1 VRETVRNSVLR
12 NGRKLITV
20 GGLWG
25 INTPRSRTVT
35 AIFQSSEPPRKIS
48 ELPTFEN
55 SADCSLYGR
64 NLRENLRN
72 LRTAN
77 SRSKTAA
84 GYFPWGED
92 QGLEKMD
99 YEHLKPP

>member
-1 VRETVRNSVLR
+1 MQGKRNSKKR
-12 NGRKLITV
+12 RSAQWEEEDNRW
-20 GGLWG
+20 GLWG

-35 AIFQSSEPPRKIS
+35 AIFQSSEPSRKIL

-55 SADCSLYGR
+55 SADCSPYGR

-72 LRTAN
+72 LRTAI

-92 QGLEKMD
+92 
-99 YEHLKPP
+99 

>member
-1 VRETVRNSVLR
+1 VRENSRNSVLSQR
-12 NGRKLITV
+12 RKKITV

-55 SADCSLYGR
+55 SADCSPYGR
-64 NLRENLRN
+64 NLREKLRN
-72 LRTAN
+72 LRTAI
-77 SRSKTAA
+77 SRSKAAA

-92 QGLEKMD
+92 
-99 YEHLKPP
+99 

>member
-1 VRETVRNSVLR
+1 VRETTRNNVLCS
-12 NGRKLITV
+12 GRKEITV
-20 GGLWG
+20 GGPRG

-55 SADCSLYGR
+55 SADCSPYGR
-64 NLRENLRN
+64 NLREKLQN
-72 LRTAN
+72 LRTAI

-84 GYFPWGED
+84 GHFPWGED
-92 QGLEKMD
+92 
-99 YEHLKPP
+99 